1 MRKAGESRSKFH
13 HIIIQI
19 LRSREMLKQCE
30 TAIYESETWTHTKR
44 NKNTILE
51 ISGSLYVWKK
61 KQEGVELEIFSKYI
75 DYMD

>member
-1 MRKAGESRSKFH
+1 
-13 HIIIQI
+13 
-19 LRSREMLKQCE
+19 MLKQCE